1 MGCNAKTTKFLLS
14 LGRVKLRVLVSVLT
28 GHTNLKNHL
37 NKIGIVSDSTG
48 RGCGLKPETARHFI
62 STCPALKNLR
72 TRHLGGFYITP
83 EEQLNLDV
91 ANVLSF
97 IIGSK
102 WLFEP
107 ETVN

>member
-1 MGCNAKTTKFLLS
+1 M
-14 LGRVKLRVLVSVLT
+14 
-28 GHTNLKNHL
+28 
-37 NKIGIVSDSTG
+37 
-48 RGCGLKPETARHFI
+48 HFI
-62 STCPALKNLR
+62 CTCPAVKNLR
-72 TRHLGGFYITP
+72 TRHLGDFYITP

-102 WLFEP
+102 RLFEP